1 MDVKIH
7 WEAPQLV
14 SRRWER
20 DTQKTHKKAK
30 PRHMILFD
38 VIDSTAKGP
47 DESFRTLGFQ
57 DFMVWVL
64 GFLRV

>member
-1 MDVKIH
+1 MDVKTY

-14 SRRWER
+14 LRRWER
-20 DTQKTHKKAK
+20 DTQKTHKKSK
-30 PRHMILFD
+30 MILFD
-38 VIDSTAKGP
+38 VINPTAKGSV
-47 DESFRTLGFQ
+47 ESFRALGFQ